1 MPRRPATQF
10 EMPVR
15 DTILKLLGKA
25 VQRRD
30 GGADARALVLRVV
43 SRVVTIAHPTNA
55 SGNNRSTR

>member
-1 MPRRPATQF
+1 
-10 EMPVR
+10 MPVR